1 MKPKFLQLLEHRKES
16 GSYRSLSLFQ
26 DFIDF
31 YSNDYL
37 GLSRKLKVESQKF
50 DRLGSSGSR
59 LISGNSIEA
68 ENCENFLAEFFQ
80 AESALVFNSGYDA
93 NLGLFSSVPQK
104 GDTIIYD
111 SLIHASIRDG
121 IRLSHAKSY
130 SFAHNDIISLEK
142 KLSIAEGTVFVAVE
156 SLYSMD
162 GDVCP
167 LDALIVL
174 CKRYDALL
182 IVDEAHAVGV
192 LGEKGKGLAFQ
203 KEVFARVITF
213 GKGYGFHGAA
223 VLGSNDL
230 KNYLINF
237 ARSFI
242 YTTALPVH
250 DYSFIQQQ
258 IESSTDA
265 SLRVALQSNIDY
277 FRAQLNYQGV
287 SANTSPIQIL
297 EVPGVDNAL
306 NLAKQLQE
314 NNFAVKAILS
324 PTVPE
329 GQERIR
335 ICIHAFNTKE
345 EIEKLVSIL
354 LPSLRRD

>member
-130 SFAHNDIISLEK
+130 SFAHNDIILLEK

-242 YTTALPVH
+242 YTTALPVQ
-250 DYSFIQQQ
+250 DYRLIQQQ

-265 SLRVALQSNIDY
+265 SLQVALQSNIDY

>member
-1 MKPKFLQLLEHRKES
+1 MKPKFLQLLENRKES
-16 GSYRSLSLFQ
+16 GSYRSLSLFK
-26 DFIDF
+26 DFVDF
-31 YSNDYL
+31 FSNDYL

-59 LISGNSIEA
+59 LISGNSLEA
-68 ENCENFLAEFFQ
+68 ESCECFLADFFQ
-80 AESALVFNSGYDA
+80 AEAALVFNSGYDA

-242 YTTALPVH
+242 YTTALPVQ
-250 DYSFIQQQ
+250 DYRLIQQQ
-258 IESSTDA
+258 IESSTDDQR
-265 SLRVALQSNIDY
+265 RVELQSNIDY
-277 FRAQLNYQGV
+277 FRIQLNYQGV

-306 NLAKQLQE
+306 NLAKVLQE

-329 GQERIR
+329 GLERIR

-354 LPSLRRD
+354 LPSLR